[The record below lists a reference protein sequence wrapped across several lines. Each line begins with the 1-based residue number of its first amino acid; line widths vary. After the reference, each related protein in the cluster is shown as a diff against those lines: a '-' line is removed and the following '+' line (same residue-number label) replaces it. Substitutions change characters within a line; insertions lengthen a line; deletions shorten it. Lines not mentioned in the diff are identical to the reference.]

1 MCNVIIIIFQLG
13 LLDFGA
19 TREYRPFFVNNYFK
33 IIDGAAKG
41 DRDQILEYSRKI
53 GFLTGYES
61 KVLWSC
67 DIFKV
72 DCQFVKI
79 WRGRRGRGRGFS
91 LAWASAVV

>member
-1 MCNVIIIIFQLG
+1 MLFQLG

-61 KVLWSC
+61 KVLFESRCTKVTRQVCNLWNKPLLV
-67 DIFKV
+67 FK
-72 DCQFVKI
+72 I
-79 WRGRRGRGRGFS
+79 
-91 LAWASAVV
+91 AN

>member
-1 MCNVIIIIFQLG
+1 MASYMDVYQDYNYFSMFQLG

-41 DRDQILEYSRKI
+41 DRDQILEYSRKV

-61 KVLWSC
+61 KVKISS
-67 DIFKV
+67 IFNTRTLHLNITYNV
-72 DCQFVKI
+72 N
-79 WRGRRGRGRGFS
+79 
-91 LAWASAVV
+91 